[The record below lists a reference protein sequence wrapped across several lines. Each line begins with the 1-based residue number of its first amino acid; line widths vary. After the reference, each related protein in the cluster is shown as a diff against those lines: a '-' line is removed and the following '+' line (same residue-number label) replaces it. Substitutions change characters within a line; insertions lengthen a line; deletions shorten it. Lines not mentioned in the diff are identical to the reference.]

1 MEASKWDLLVVTD
14 GKWEKVGDETE
25 TVVPASDRLMGDG
38 NRELRARLPLHDNHI
53 SPKII

>member
-38 NRELRARLPLHDNHI
+38 NRKLRAR
-53 SPKII
+53 SASSR